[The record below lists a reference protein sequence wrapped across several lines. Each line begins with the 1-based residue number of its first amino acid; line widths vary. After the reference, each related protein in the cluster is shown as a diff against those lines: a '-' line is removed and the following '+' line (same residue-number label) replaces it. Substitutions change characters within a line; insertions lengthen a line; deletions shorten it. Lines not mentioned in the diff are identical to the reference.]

1 MEKVCE
7 FCMALRPV
15 VYCNAD
21 AAYLCLS
28 CDAKVHSANALF
40 NRHLRTLLCDSC
52 RNHPAYAQ
60 CLDHRMLMCLGCD
73 RCLHEVSSHHQ
84 KRLVSSYLG
93 CPSAK
98 DFASLWGFEFGDLDK
113 SIVKDQLVST
123 PCSSSVQPSASKFD
137 IPGKS
142 CQQIGRSSRK
152 SRVIHSTLVSGAES
166 DVGSGNQRPELSYK
180 GPQQESTCFILEQ
193 ILDLK
198 RLQLTDVNNNTP
210 MKRVDSLPLPFSQ
223 PEHLPFFSTAA
234 NALPGESFWPC
245 KSPIEN
251 SQLWSQNMQDLG
263 VCEDII
269 CHDDDYIIPDVDKT
283 FCNFEEF
290 FGGDQDPIGA
300 FLDENDFSCSFIE
313 KDMPP
318 EKSNNSDGRA
328 RKDASVTSSVYI
340 SCSVHIDNDK
350 DPSNQAYNFPG
361 SLDPAQTI
369 RSPYSRYSISSH
381 DAESRSNEYLDS
393 ELSPYISNGEASC
406 YSPDLE
412 DAHTEARENAMMRY
426 KEKKK
431 ARMQD
436 KQIRYTSRKPKNDVR
451 KRGNG

>member
-166 DVGSGNQRPELSYK
+166 DVGSGNQ
-180 GPQQESTCFILEQ
+180 
-193 ILDLK
+193 
-198 RLQLTDVNNNTP
+198 
-210 MKRVDSLPLPFSQ
+210 Q
-223 PEHLPFFSTAA
+223 PEVRWIL
-234 NALPGESFWPC
+234 
-245 KSPIEN
+245 K
-251 SQLWSQNMQDLG
+251 
-263 VCEDII
+263 
-269 CHDDDYIIPDVDKT
+269 
-283 FCNFEEF
+283 
-290 FGGDQDPIGA
+290 
-300 FLDENDFSCSFIE
+300 DF
-313 KDMPP
+313 
-318 EKSNNSDGRA
+318 
-328 RKDASVTSSVYI
+328 
-340 SCSVHIDNDK
+340 
-350 DPSNQAYNFPG
+350 
-361 SLDPAQTI
+361 
-369 RSPYSRYSISSH
+369 
-381 DAESRSNEYLDS
+381 
-393 ELSPYISNGEASC
+393 
-406 YSPDLE
+406 
-412 DAHTEARENAMMRY
+412 
-426 KEKKK
+426 
-431 ARMQD
+431 
-436 KQIRYTSRKPKNDVR
+436 
-451 KRGNG
+451 

>member
-166 DVGSGNQRPELSYK
+166 DVGSGNQ
-180 GPQQESTCFILEQ
+180 
-193 ILDLK
+193 
-198 RLQLTDVNNNTP
+198 
-210 MKRVDSLPLPFSQ
+210 Q
-223 PEHLPFFSTAA
+223 PE
-234 NALPGESFWPC
+234 
-245 KSPIEN
+245 
-251 SQLWSQNMQDLG
+251 LWSQNMQDLG

-369 RSPYSRYSISSH
+369 RSPYSRYSISS
-381 DAESRSNEYLDS
+381 DGAESRSNEYLDS